1 MTWVVARLL
10 ALLTGTLLLA
20 VAPAAHAADR
30 IVLKREPG
38 LTAAERADLRADAD
52 VTLVQTLPITGV
64 EVVRAA
70 DGAQSLAELRRD
82 PDVVWAERDRRRTV
96 AGDPMT
102 NLLWGLN
109 NTAQSVWGTRGTAD
123 ADIDAPEAW
132 TVSRGAGVTVAVVDT
147 GIDSGHVEL
156 SAQILPGWDWVG
168 DDATPTDANGHGTHV
183 AGTIA
188 AADNSVGL
196 VGVAPAAK
204 IIPLRVLDASGSGW
218 GSDVAAA
225 FDWAGDRGVR
235 VVNASLGAD
244 GITTAEQQAIHDHPN
259 TLYVV
264 AAGNDGADVDA
275 TPSYPCAYPE
285 ANVLCVG
292 ATDSRDA
299 MAGFSNY
306 GATGVDLFAPGV
318 NVVSTWPRSFASD
331 LDDIFETGAGY
342 EVLQGTSMATPHA
355 AGAAALVAS
364 AHPGFTAAQVKA
376 ALMGGVDPVS
386 ALSGKSVT
394 GGRLNAARAL
404 GLDPAAPVDVTRP
417 TAPSGLSAVA
427 DITSVRLDWADHA
440 EAAGYRVYRRT
451 LSGAR
456 WQAVPVAST
465 TDSEAVIGDLA
476 GGTAVTFGVTAV
488 DAAGN
493 ESTVSAGATATPLSA
508 PAGDPTPATTPA
520 PTPTPTPTPV
530 APTPTP
536 TPTAPRPVTPAPT
549 PAAPARLHS
558 VRLSGRVVLGHRRAK
573 LSFRASAAT
582 AVTVTLRRSGRAAGT
597 TVVRV
602 PAGLSRWQIARSV
615 AGLRLR
621 RGNYRLTLAAPAG
634 ATTVAFRVR

>member
-1 MTWVVARLL
+1 MARFLT
-10 ALLTGTLLLA
+10 LLTGTLLAALA
-20 VAPAAHAADR
+20 FTSVAQAADR
-30 IVLKREPG
+30 IVIKRRAG
-38 LTAAERADLRADAD
+38 LTTAERADLRADAD
-52 VTLVQTLPITGV
+52 VTLLETLPITGV
-64 EVVRAA
+64 EVVRPE
-70 DGAQSLAELRRD
+70 DGHGARALAELRRD
-82 PDVVWAERDRRRTV
+82 PDVVWAEADRRRS
-96 AGDPMT
+96 AAADPLT
-102 NLLWGLN
+102 GLLWGLN
-109 NTAQSVWGTRGTAD
+109 NTAQSVWGSRGTAD

-132 TVSRGAGVTVAVVDT
+132 TVSRGAGTTVAVVDT
-147 GIDSGHVEL
+147 GIDAGNPDL
-156 SAQILPGWDWVG
+156 AAQILPGWDWVG
-168 DDATPTDANGHGTHV
+168 DDATPNDGNGHGTHV

-188 AADNSVGL
+188 AADNSAGL

-204 IIPLRVLDASGSGW
+204 IIPLRVLDSSGSGW

-264 AAGNDGADVDA
+264 AAGNDGADVDT

-292 ATDSRDA
+292 ATDSHDA
-299 MAGFSNY
+299 MATFSNY

-318 NVVSTWPRSFASD
+318 NIVSTWPRTFQSD
-331 LDDIFETGAGY
+331 LNDIFETGAGY

-364 AHPGFTAAQVKA
+364 AHPAFSAAQIKA
-376 ALMGGVDPVS
+376 ALTGAVDPVA
-386 ALSGKSVT
+386 ALAGKSVT

-404 GLDPAAPVDVTRP
+404 GLDPAPPSDVTRP
-417 TAPSGLSAVA
+417 VAPSGLSAVA
-427 DITSVRLDWADHA
+427 GITSVTLDWADHA
-440 EAAGYRVYRRT
+440 DPDLAGYRVYRRA
-451 LSGAR
+451 LSGR

-465 TDSEAVIGDLA
+465 TASEAVIGVLT
-476 GGTAVTFGVTAV
+476 GGTSVTFGVTAV

-493 ESTVSAGATATPLSA
+493 ESVVSTGTTATPLSA
-508 PAGDPTPATTPA
+508 PVVEPTPATTPA
-520 PTPTPTPTPV
+520 PTPTPTPTPTS
-530 APTPTP
+530 TPTP
-536 TPTAPRPVTPAPT
+536 KPPTSTPTTPVVTPAP
-549 PAAPARLHS
+549 AALASLHI
-558 VRLSGRVVLGHRRAK
+558 SGRVVLGHRRAT

-582 AVTVTLRRSGRAAGT
+582 TITVTLRRSGRAAGKT
-597 TVVRV
+597 AVRV
-602 PAGLSRWQIARSV
+602 PAGLSRWRIARSV

-621 RGNYRLTLAAPAG
+621 RGSYRLTLTAPAG